1 MQKQFILKNGNAKLE
16 NATHCNEYEQGRL
29 KDVNIFS
36 KVTRFK
42 CSWVNDSFH
51 AWKVTLAVL
60 IKNLPGKNFVFYANL
75 R

>member
-42 CSWVNDSFH
+42 CS
-51 AWKVTLAVL
+51 
-60 IKNLPGKNFVFYANL
+60 
-75 R
+75 